1 MFFPNFS
8 LPQVLNIGLNR
19 TGSLTQTPMS
29 STQGGLLVWQLSAH
43 IPLGNKPDLWLPMF
57 PCVTVV
63 HSSSKHGF
71 LLFFCD
77 CAAGLGF
84 ELRVSGLEGTF
95 STTLA
100 TPVLLPLSK
109 HFRTNSKPFRGT
121 GQGCGGGSRPLTACG
136 LACPPVT
143 LCYLPFLQRA
153 TVLRTLFRS
162 VFDPFSPSPVSSP
175 DLLSPPQLLGFK

>member
-121 GQGCGGGSRPLTACG
+121 GQGCGGEAG
-136 LACPPVT
+136 L
-143 LCYLPFLQRA
+143 
-153 TVLRTLFRS
+153 
-162 VFDPFSPSPVSSP
+162 
-175 DLLSPPQLLGFK
+175 